1 MSKREQEGLPPL
13 SMYIHIPWC
22 VRKCP
27 YCDFNS
33 HRAEQE
39 LPEADYC
46 DALVEDLQQSLN
58 WVQHRPLQSI
68 FIGGGTPSL
77 FSPAA
82 FEKIL
87 SGVEAY
93 IPFSDD
99 IEITMEA
106 NPGTAEQ
113 QRFKG
118 YRQAGINR
126 LSIGVQSFG
135 DEQLKALGRI
145 HSADQAEKA
154 MNMARLA
161 GFDNVNLDLM
171 HGLPQQS
178 VEAAK
183 ADLQRAIDL
192 EPEHLSWYQLTIEP
206 NTEYFKRPPQLP
218 VDDEL
223 AEIQLQGQHY
233 LAEHGFVQYEVS
245 AYSRGKQSRHNLNYW
260 RFGDYLGLG
269 AGAHS
274 KITQS
279 GQIHRFWKTR
289 LPAHYLDKDKRYTAG
304 TEIIESEQLALEFM
318 MNALR
323 LTGSFDL
330 SLFEQRTYLQLSS
343 IRNKLDQLEAQELIT
358 LSRGQLQTTELGQ
371 RFLNNTIAAFM
382 PD

>member
-1 MSKREQEGLPPL
+1 
-13 SMYIHIPWC
+13 MYIHIPWC

-33 HRAEQE
+33 HKAEEE
-39 LPEADYC
+39 LPEDQYC
-46 DALVEDLQQSLN
+46 ENLIEDLKQSLE
-58 WVQHRPLQSI
+58 WVQDRPLQSI

-77 FSPAA
+77 FSPKA

-87 SGVEAY
+87 GGVEAH
-93 IPFSDD
+93 IPFSDN

-118 YRQAGINR
+118 YREAGINR

-135 DEQLKALGRI
+135 NEQLQALGRI
-145 HSADQAEKA
+145 HSAEQAEKA
-154 MNMARLA
+154 MGMARQA

-171 HGLPQQS
+171 HGLPKQS
-178 VEAAK
+178 VAAAK
-183 ADLQRAIDL
+183 VDLQRAIAL

-218 VDDEL
+218 IDDDL
-223 AEIQLQGQHY
+223 AEIQIQGQHY
-233 LAEHGFVQYEVS
+233 LAEHGFAQYEVS

-274 KITQS
+274 KIS
-279 GQIHRFWKTR
+279 KDEQIHRFWKTR
-289 LPAHYLDKDKRYTAG
+289 LPAHYQDKSKQYTAG
-304 TEIIESEQLALEFM
+304 SEVIEGEQLALEFM

-323 LTGSFDL
+323 LTDAFDL
-330 SLFEQRTYLQLSS
+330 SLFETRTYLQLST
-343 IRNKLDQLEAQELIT
+343 IEDKLKQLEAQGLIT
-358 LSRGQLQTTELGQ
+358 RSNGQLQTTELGQ

>member
-1 MSKREQEGLPPL
+1 MNTPPL
-13 SMYIHIPWC
+13 SMYLHVPWC

-33 HRAEQE
+33 HRAEEE
-39 LPEADYC
+39 LPEAAYC
-46 DALVEDLQQSLN
+46 EELIKDLKQSLE
-58 WVQHRPLQSI
+58 WVQDRPLQSI

-87 SGVEAY
+87 SQIEAH

-99 IEITMEA
+99 IEVTMEA

-135 DEQLKALGRI
+135 NEQLKALGRI
-145 HSADQAEKA
+145 HSAEQAEKA
-154 MNMARLA
+154 MDMARQA

-178 VEAAK
+178 VAAAK

-192 EPEHLSWYQLTIEP
+192 KPEHLSWYQLTIEP

-218 VDDEL
+218 IDDDL
-223 AEIQLQGQHY
+223 AEIQWQGQNF
-233 LAEHGFVQYEVS
+233 LAEHGFAQYEVS
-245 AYSRGKQSRHNLNYW
+245 AYSRGKQSRHNVNYW
-260 RFGDYLGLG
+260 QFGDYLGLG

-274 KITQS
+274 KITRE
-279 GQIHRFWKTR
+279 GQVHRFWKTR
-289 LPAHYLDKDKRYTAG
+289 LPAHYMDENKHFTAG
-304 TEIIESEQLALEFM
+304 HEVIEGDQLALEFM

-323 LTGSFDL
+323 LTGSVDL
-330 SLFEQRTYLQLSS
+330 SLFEQRTFLPLSA
-343 IRNKLDQLEAQELIT
+343 IRGPLEQLETQNLIV
-358 LSRGQLQTTELGQ
+358 LSNGQLQTTELGQ